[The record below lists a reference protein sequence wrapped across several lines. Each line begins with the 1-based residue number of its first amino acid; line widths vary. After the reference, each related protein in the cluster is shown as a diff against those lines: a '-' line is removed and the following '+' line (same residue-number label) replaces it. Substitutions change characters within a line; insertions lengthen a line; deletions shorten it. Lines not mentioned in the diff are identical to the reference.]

1 MIIRRRKKH
10 ADILY
15 RVLVQYRILNF
26 VKVRTSRTKTNNNTA
41 VAAAVPVVAVT
52 WLTSRPPVIG
62 VDGKE
67 YAPGA
72 RLFAT
77 ADRISQDVLILPK
90 F

>member
-1 MIIRRRKKH
+1 MFSVTTIIRPGFS
-10 ADILY
+10 LMVV
-15 RVLVQYRILNF
+15 VLSCVLHF
-26 VKVRTSRTKTNNNTA
+26 TAKTNNNTA

>member
-1 MIIRRRKKH
+1 MRIF
-10 ADILY
+10 Y
-15 RVLVQYRILNF
+15 TEYWYRILNF
-26 VKVRTSRTKTNNNTA
+26 VKVRTSRTKTNTA